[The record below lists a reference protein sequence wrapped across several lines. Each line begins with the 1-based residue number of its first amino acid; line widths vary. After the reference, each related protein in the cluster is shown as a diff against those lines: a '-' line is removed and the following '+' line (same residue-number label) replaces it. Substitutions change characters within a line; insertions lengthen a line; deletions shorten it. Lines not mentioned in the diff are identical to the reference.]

1 MKKIRKICLVS
12 MVALCL
18 LLSYSGFGQAISSRL
33 FGQNAWMPDT
43 IGTTFYNGKLHNH
56 WGTIQASGSQTV
68 RFGGIGAD
76 HHMPTNYQYIRM
88 VDSIRAKGME
98 PILQVPFNN
107 WQFTASQA
115 AAIVQYVNIT
125 KGKNVKYWIIGN
137 EPNLGYGYSTA
148 AQIAAYIRPFASAM
162 KAVDP
167 SILIIG
173 PELAWFDQGIINGL
187 TTPGGNDDITGKDAN
202 NRYYIDVFSYHTYP
216 FNGSQ
221 SRNDVI
227 SKLTST
233 GSMKDNLQY
242 LNGRINT
249 CNNYYTR
256 TGSAAIRT
264 AITEMNINWQNPST
278 DNVSGLGASSF
289 IGGQFVAE
297 MFSLAMKYSVE
308 IINIWS
314 VIEGSSE
321 TLNIGYLDR
330 STQGKK
336 PLYYHFQMLAQ
347 NMNGTYANGT
357 STVTNVKT
365 FGSKNGSEIKV
376 MIMNQDLAANYNYT
390 VRLNTGSVSGS
401 NPLKMTIDA
410 GVAVEYSD
418 NIPNQTSILLTFNS
432 AGTLTRKCVYSLAGN
447 ALAGTPPTCTDVTPT
462 PTAQAPVANF
472 SGNPTQICKGGSVAF
487 TDLSTNTPTS
497 WNWTFAGGTP
507 ATSTAQ
513 NPVITYNNAGTYAVT
528 LTASNGAGSNTMTM
542 SGYIKVKGKP
552 NAPALVIGPTT
563 ELCPSGNPTA
573 VYSIDSVADATS
585 YTWTSP
591 LNTSLV
597 SGQGTRNATL
607 SFTNSFTSGPVTV
620 TADNT
625 CGSSEPT
632 VLQLS
637 GCIASTDTTDTT
649 AATAVIEN
657 AAEGHFEL
665 NVFPN
670 PNDGKFSVT
679 INADK
684 YEKKDFEI
692 TVLNDIGQQV
702 YTAKSSFSNGR
713 EEVVL
718 RDDMVSGTYIVRL
731 RQGNKVETKRLM
743 IVH

>member
-1 MKKIRKICLVS
+1 MKKIRKICLGS
-12 MVALCL
+12 MAALCL
-18 LLSYSGFGQAISSRL
+18 LFSLSGFGQAISPRL
-33 FGQNAWMPDT
+33 FGQNAWMPDS
-43 IGTTFYNGKLHNH
+43 IGSTYYNGKLHNS
-56 WGTIQASGSQTV
+56 WSKIQESGSQTV
-68 RFGGIGAD
+68 RYGGIGAD

-115 AAIVQYVNIT
+115 AAIVQYVNVT

-137 EPNLGYGYSTA
+137 EPNLGYGYTTA

-221 SRNDVI
+221 ARTDVLT
-227 SKLTST
+227 KLTSS
-233 GSMKDNLQY
+233 GGMKDNLQY

-264 AITEMNINWQNPST
+264 AITEMNINWQNPAT
-278 DNVSGLGASSF
+278 DNVSGVGASSF

-297 MFSLAMKYSVE
+297 MFSLAMKYSVD
-308 IINIWS
+308 IINLWS
-314 VIEGSSE
+314 VVEGSSE
-321 TLNIGYLDR
+321 ALNIGYLDR
-330 STQGKK
+330 TTQARK
-336 PLYYHFQMLAQ
+336 PLFYHFQMLAQ

-357 STVTNVKT
+357 STVSNVKT

-376 MIMNQDLAANYNYT
+376 MIMNQDLTASYNYT
-390 VRLNTGSVSGS
+390 LRLNTGTVSGS
-401 NPLKMTIDA
+401 NPLKMNIDA
-410 GVAVEYSD
+410 GVAVEYAD
-418 NIPNQTSILLTFNS
+418 NIPNQTSVMLTFNS
-432 AGTLTRKCVYSLAGN
+432 AGVLTRKCVYSLTGN
-447 ALAGTPPTCTDVTPT
+447 ALAGTAPTCTDVT

-472 SGNPTQICKGGSVAF
+472 SANLTQICKGGSVAF
-487 TDLSTNTPTS
+487 TDLSTNTPAS

-507 ATSTAQ
+507 ATSTSQ
-513 NPVITYNNAGTYAVT
+513 NPVITYNSAGTYAVT
-528 LTASNGAGSNTMTM
+528 LTAANSAGSNTRTMT
-542 SGYIKVKGKP
+542 GYIKVKGKP
-552 NAPALVIGPTT
+552 GAPAMIVGDSTDLG
-563 ELCPSGNPTA
+563 PSGTPTA
-573 VYSIDSVADATS
+573 VYSIDSVSEATS
-585 YTWTSP
+585 YTWTIP
-591 LNTSLV
+591 ANATLV

-607 SFTNSFTSGPVTV
+607 GFSSSFTNGMVTV
-620 TADNT
+620 MAENS
-625 CGSSEPT
+625 CGSSEP
-632 VLQLS
+632 VALQLR
-637 GCIASTDTTDTT
+637 GLAADTTDTT
-649 AATAVIEN
+649 TATAVIEN
-657 AAEGHFEL
+657 TVEDHFEL

-670 PNDGKFSVT
+670 PSDGKFSIT

-702 YTAKSSFSNGR
+702 YSAKTSFSSGR
-713 EEVVL
+713 EEVAL
-718 RDDMVSGTYIVRL
+718 RDDMVSGTYVVRI
-731 RQGNKVETKRLM
+731 RQGDKVETKRLM

>member
-1 MKKIRKICLVS
+1 MKKIRKICLGS
-12 MVALCL
+12 IAALCL
-18 LLSYSGFGQAISSRL
+18 LFSFSGYGQAISTKL

-43 IGTTFYNGKLHNH
+43 IGTTFYNGKLHNQ
-56 WGTIQASGSQTV
+56 WGNIQSSGSQTV

-98 PILQVPFNN
+98 PIMQVPFNN
-107 WQFTASQA
+107 WQYTAAQA

-137 EPNLGYGYSTA
+137 EPNLGYGYTTA

-221 SRNDVI
+221 VRTDVLT
-227 SKLTST
+227 KLTST
-233 GSMKDNLQY
+233 GGMKDNLQY

-256 TGSAAIRT
+256 TGSAAIKT
-264 AITEMNINWQNPST
+264 AITEMNIDWQNPAMDGVT
-278 DNVSGLGASSF
+278 GLGASSF
-289 IGGQFVAE
+289 VGGQFVAE
-297 MFSLAMKYSVE
+297 MFSLAMKYGVE

-314 VIEGSSE
+314 VVEGNSE
-321 TLNIGYLDR
+321 ASNIGYIDR
-330 STQGKK
+330 TTQNKK
-336 PLYYHFQMLAQ
+336 PLFYHFQMLAQ
-347 NMNGTYANGT
+347 NMNSTYANGT
-357 STVTNVKT
+357 STVSNVKT

-390 VRLNTGSVSGS
+390 LRLNTGTVSGS

-410 GVAVEYSD
+410 GVAVEYTD
-418 NIPNQTSILLTFNS
+418 NIPNQTSVMLTFNS
-432 AGTLTRKCVYSLAGN
+432 AGTLTRKCVYSLTGN
-447 ALAGTPPTCTDVTPT
+447 ALAGTAPTCTDVNQTV
-462 PTAQAPVANF
+462 QAPVANF
-472 SGNPTQICKGGSVAF
+472 SADPTQVCKGGSVAF
-487 TDLSTNTPTS
+487 TDLSSNTPTS
-497 WNWTFAGGTP
+497 WSWTFEGGSP
-507 ATSTAQ
+507 ATSTTQ
-513 NPVITYNNAGTYAVT
+513 NPVITYNTAGTYYVT
-528 LTASNGAGSNTMTM
+528 LTATNAGGSNTRTM

-552 NAPALVIGPTT
+552 NAPVMVVGPTSQ
-563 ELCPSGNPTA
+563 LCPDGTPMA
-573 VYSIDSVADATS
+573 VYSVDSVADATT

-591 LNTSLV
+591 ANATIL
-597 SGQGTRNATL
+597 SGQGTRNAML
-607 SFTNSFTSGPVTV
+607 GFTSSFTSGAIIV

-625 CGSSEPT
+625 CGSSAPVT
-632 VLQLS
+632 LQLS
-637 GCIASTDTTDTT
+637 GCTASTDTTDTT
-649 AATAVIEN
+649 TTTAVIEN
-657 AAEGHFEL
+657 TVEGHFEL

-670 PNDGKFSVT
+670 PSDGKFNVT
-679 INADK
+679 INTDK
-684 YEKKDFEI
+684 YEKKNFEI
-692 TVLNDIGQQV
+692 TVLNNIGQQV
-702 YTAKSSFSNGR
+702 YEAKSSFSNGR
-713 EEVVL
+713 EEVIL
-718 RDDMVSGTYIVRL
+718 RDDMVSGTYVVRV
-731 RQGNKVETKRLM
+731 RQGDKVETKRLM